1 MLLDGTN
8 DDCLD
13 NVALLDR
20 SARDRVLDR
29 GDDDV
34 AQAGIA
40 SLRSTEHADG
50 KEFLGT
56 RVVGDMKPRFLL
68 NH

>member
-1 MLLDGTN
+1 MLLDGT
-8 DDCLD
+8 DDNGLD
-13 NVALLDR
+13 HIALLDR
-20 SARDRVLDR
+20 PARDRVLDR
-29 GDDDV
+29 GDNDV

-40 SLRSTEHADG
+40 SLRSTEHANG